1 MIARLFADG
10 LKRCFKGVLKLV
22 IQHQDKPKII
32 RLRNKFVPI
41 DPTGWDSSMDMI
53 VNIALGRGS
62 DAQRAAFL
70 LQILGLQKE
79 AIEKY
84 GPNNPL
90 VSLEQMRSTL
100 ADITKLAGYM
110 DPAKFW
116 KEISPESVEQF
127 MQQMQEGND
136 KPDPAEILA
145 QIESQKTQ
153 ADILINAAKQELE
166 RQKAAA
172 SADFERDKLY
182 IDSILRAAEM
192 QAKYGAQVDM
202 AVIKGEVDRQRTEIQ
217 EMFKTAQVQQPMQPE
232 PGMI

>member
-1 MIARLFADG
+1 
-10 LKRCFKGVLKLV
+10 
-22 IQHQDKPKII
+22 
-32 RLRNKFVPI
+32 
-41 DPTGWDSSMDMI
+41 MDMI

-90 VSLEQMRSTL
+90 VSLEQMRGTL

-116 KEISPESVEQF
+116 KEISPESVDQF
-127 MQQMQEGND
+127 MQQMQQSND

-153 ADILINAAKQELE
+153 ADIIINAAKQELE

-172 SADFERDKLY
+172 SADFDRDKLY
-182 IDSILRAAEM
+182 IDSVLRAAEM

-232 PGMI
+232 PGMM